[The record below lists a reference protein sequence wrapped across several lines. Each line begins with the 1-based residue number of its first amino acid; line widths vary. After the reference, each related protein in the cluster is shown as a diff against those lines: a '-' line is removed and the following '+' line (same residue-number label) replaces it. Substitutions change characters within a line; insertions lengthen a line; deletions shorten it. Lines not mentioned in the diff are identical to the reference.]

1 MASTITKV
9 LRVRD
14 LTTIQ
19 GEVNDAI
26 ETLYG
31 QGYDVSNFKFAR
43 ANDQFGSDE
52 GLLTIYATPAQL
64 PRSATFTFTADSM
77 SFPFWVFVMDKMAEA
92 ETDKDAFIRAREI
105 NGARLIKEASPWNLP
120 GSVLGRRHVSFLL
133 FGPSCRDLSYENKV
147 VAQSRINLI
156 GTAGVTSG
164 TGAVAIT
171 TTGDQISYT
180 IAGSVFTSADSVL
193 EENISSSN
201 LMRFV
206 DDTSPTFGAN
216 LSTSNDTTRYGYIC
230 LYNRNVNGTVTPT
243 SSAIWGA
250 EHATTA
256 ALPTDDQVIA
266 QIDAIVAGSDGGGAA
281 DTWSGVAL
289 VAFGVSCIDTAGT
302 DAYANLAASG
312 GANYAKAFARGQL
325 GLIHKTVPTYGVL
338 SSGLAAGESTV
349 DADDWYVG
357 LSATTVRLNDVTYEI
372 AANDDLDLYPASAP
386 TFSADDK
393 RYWVAVFVKL
403 VSGVPTLVPV
413 AGTEANTASAVY
425 PTEAQIAAVVGA
437 TTSCACLGVFSATRT
452 AGPVYTLANF
462 SVVAP
467 WVRAHNY
474 NYITV

>member
-1 MASTITKV
+1 
-9 LRVRD
+9 
-14 LTTIQ
+14 
-19 GEVNDAI
+19 
-26 ETLYG
+26 
-31 QGYDVSNFKFAR
+31 
-43 ANDQFGSDE
+43 
-52 GLLTIYATPAQL
+52 
-64 PRSATFTFTADSM
+64 
-77 SFPFWVFVMDKMAEA
+77 MDKMAEA

-147 VAQSRINLI
+147 VAQSRVELSATPTIT
-156 GTAGVTSG
+156 GG
-164 TGAVAIT
+164 TGAVSHAVDGNRI
-171 TTGDQISYT
+171 GYT
-180 IAGSVFTSADSVL
+180 IAGTTYFAAVSTMDQHYATS
-193 EENISSSN
+193 NN
-201 LMRFV
+201 MRFV
-206 DDTSPTFGAN
+206 DSTSPTFGEN
-216 LSTSNDTTRYGYIC
+216 LATSNDTGRHGYV
-230 LYNRNVNGTVTPT
+230 LLLNRDVNGTNTPT
-243 SSAIWGA
+243 CAVVWGA
-250 EHATTA
+250 QA
-256 ALPTDDQVIA
+256 ASPVAPTDDQVIA
-266 QIDAIVAGSDGGGAA
+266 QIDAIVAGNDGGGAA

-289 VAFGVSCIDTAGT
+289 VAYGITCIDTAGT
-302 DAYANLAASG
+302 DAYALVADIG
-312 GANYAKAFARGQL
+312 GDSYIKAIARGQL